1 MRLKHGEEKLKLKN
15 RHTHSQQLA
24 TVQPGGATG
33 GETEMECQRERKK
46 ENLMLLSHMN
56 GRTEDKKISTAP
68 LSKRAELN
76 YFHFIGPSFLTPK
89 LQIFTSTIISIPYN
103 FTNLFIFSLLKEH
116 IIFFTT
122 KCSFNKLLP
131 TSSNHHNSNQEF

>member
-103 FTNLFIFSLLKEH
+103 FTNLFIFSSYSVY
-116 IIFFTT
+116 IYTT
-122 KCSFNKLLP
+122 KRTHYFLYNKMFF
-131 TSSNHHNSNQEF
+131 Q

>member
-103 FTNLFIFSLLKEH
+103 FNNFFIFS
-116 IIFFTT
+116 
-122 KCSFNKLLP
+122 SY
-131 TSSNHHNSNQEF
+131 S